1 MIFKVM
7 SSRKFEDFIADF
19 LAKIGYK
26 ILDKRVKV
34 MINNV
39 EVGEVDILALDDY
52 GRKYAVEV
60 KSGKIDVSGIRQAY
74 INAKII
80 NAIPMIIA
88 RGFSNDSAKTLAEE
102 LGVKTILL
110 DEVFVLSHDE
120 VKSIIED
127 VLYDI
132 INEFLTILIST
143 AQFDDKLIEAVER
156 CDDFSC
162 ICREF
167 KFNEDTCQEF
177 IMKLREKINVKRLTF
192 KKLKTY
198 VKICKVLKY
207 MLR

>member
-1 MIFKVM
+1 MIFKAM

-26 ILDKRVKV
+26 VLDKRVKIV
-34 MINNV
+34 INNV
-39 EVGEVDILALDDY
+39 EVGEVDILAVDDY
-52 GRKYAVEV
+52 GRKYAIEV

-74 INAKII
+74 INAKIM

-120 VKSIIED
+120 VKSIIEE
-127 VLYDI
+127 VLYDV
-132 INEFLTILIST
+132 INEFLNMIVST
-143 AQFDDKLIEAVER
+143 AQFDDKFIEVAEK

-162 ICREF
+162 LCREF
-167 KFNEDTCQEF
+167 KFNEDVCQEF
-177 IMKLREKINVKRLTF
+177 IMKLKERINVKRLTF

-207 MLR
+207 MLK